1 MPETSTPHLFRPLT
15 QRGLTLKNRVC
26 VSPMCQYQAHDG
38 RMTDWHYDHHVRFA
52 MGGAAVGMVEA
63 TGVSA
68 DGRITHGCTGL
79 WTDEQIAPMARVT
92 AAYKRYDAIP
102 AIQLGHAGRKAST
115 QRPWDGAQPLTA
127 AEGAWPTIA
136 PSAIPV
142 RDGWHTPKA
151 MDEADIERVKDDFK
165 TAAARALEAGFE
177 VVEIHGAH
185 GYLLHSFLSP
195 LSNRRNDGYGG
206 DLEGRMRFPLEV
218 AAIVRAAWPAHLPVW
233 YRVSAQDGVEG
244 GLELPEV
251 IEFCRRLKAIGIDL
265 VDCSSGGI
273 SGSPSLA
280 TVHPGPGF
288 QVPFAESI
296 RHEADIA
303 TMAVGFITD
312 PHQAEVILSQGKADM
327 IAIAREFLADPAW
340 PYHAA
345 LALDAPNAHALLPML
360 YHFYLER
367 RAALTK
373 G

>member
-1 MPETSTPHLFRPLT
+1 MAEHGTPHLFRPLT
-15 QRGLTLKNRVC
+15 QRGLTLRNRIC
-26 VSPMCQYQAHDG
+26 VSPMCQYQAEDG

-52 MGGAAVGMVEA
+52 MGGVAVGMVEA
-63 TGVSA
+63 TAVSA

-79 WTDEQIAPMARVT
+79 WSDEQIAPLARVT
-92 AAYKRYDAIP
+92 AAYKRYAAIP

-127 AEGAWPTIA
+127 GEGAWPTIA

-142 RDGWHTPKA
+142 RDGWPVPKA
-151 MDEADIERVKDDFK
+151 MDEADIERVKSDFR
-165 TAAARALEAGFE
+165 TAARRALEAGFE

-195 LSNRRNDGYGG
+195 LSNRRNDAYGG
-206 DLEGRMRFPLEV
+206 DLDGRMRLPLEV
-218 AAIVRAAWPAHLPVW
+218 ATIVREAWPAHLPVW

-244 GLELPEV
+244 GLELDDV
-251 IEFCRRLKAIGIDL
+251 IELCRRLKALGIDL

-273 SGSPSLA
+273 SGSPSLS

-288 QVPFAESI
+288 QVPFADAI
-296 RHEADIA
+296 RREAEIP

-312 PHQAEVILSQGKADM
+312 SDQAEAILAEGKADM
-327 IAIAREFLADPAW
+327 IAIAREHLADPAW
-340 PYHAA
+340 TYHAA
-345 LALDAPNAHALLPML
+345 LALGADNPHALLPHL
-360 YHFYLER
+360 YRWYLER

>member
-1 MPETSTPHLFRPLT
+1 MPEHRTPHLFHPLR
-15 QRGLTLKNRVC
+15 QRGLTFKNRVC
-26 VSPMCQYQAHDG
+26 VSPMCQYQAEDG
-38 RMTDWHYDHHVRFA
+38 RMTDWHYDHHFRFA
-52 MGGAAVGMVEA
+52 MGGVAVGMVEA

-68 DGRITHGCTGL
+68 DGRITRGCSGL
-79 WTDEQIAPMARVT
+79 WSDEQIAPMARVT
-92 AAYKRYDAIP
+92 AAYQRYAAIP
-102 AIQLGHAGRKAST
+102 AIQFGHAGRKAST
-115 QRPWDGAQPLTA
+115 QRPWDGAQPLSA
-127 AEGAWPTIA
+127 ADGAWPTMA

-142 RDGWHTPKA
+142 RDGWPTPKA
-151 MDEADIERVKDDFK
+151 MDEADIERVKTDFE

-185 GYLLHSFLSP
+185 GYVLHSFVSP
-195 LSNRRNDGYGG
+195 LTNRRNDAYGG
-206 DLEGRMRFPLEV
+206 GLEGRMRLPLEV
-218 AAIVRAAWPAHLPVW
+218 ATIVREAWPAHLPVW

-251 IEFCRRLKAIGIDL
+251 IELCRRLKAIGIDL

-288 QVPFAESI
+288 PVPFADAI
-296 RHEADIA
+296 RREAGIP

-312 PHQAEVILSQGKADM
+312 PHQAEAILADGRADM
-327 IAIAREFLADPAW
+327 IAIAREHLADPAW
-340 PYHAA
+340 TYHAA
-345 LALDAPNAHALLPML
+345 LALVAENPHALLPHL
-360 YHFYLER
+360 YHWYLER